1 MTTKIL
7 ARISLLAAFGLIL
20 QFFSFPLPFFP
31 EYLRYDAA
39 EVPAL
44 IAAFAIGPWA
54 GVLVDLGK
62 NLLSFLIGNAPAGI
76 IGITANFIAGATFAF
91 VAGVIYSINKTK
103 GRAVFALSCGVIATT
118 IVMVVSNYY
127 WLLPLWGIPRNAI
140 LPLLTASIIPFNL
153 FKGGLTGLFT
163 FVLYKKVKGY
173 LEPAVSRKNEALA
186 EK

>member
-1 MTTKIL
+1 MNTKIM
-7 ARISLLAAFGLIL
+7 ARIALLSAFGLIL
-20 QFFSFPLPFFP
+20 QFFAFPLPFFP

-62 NLLSFLIGNAPAGI
+62 NLLSFLIGNAPAGL
-76 IGITANFIAGATFAF
+76 IGITANFIAGASFAF
-91 VAGVIYSINKTK
+91 VAGLIYSTHKTRK
-103 GRAVFALSCGVIATT
+103 QAVVAIAIGVISTT
-118 IVMVVSNYY
+118 VVMAIANYF
-127 WLLPLWGIPRNAI
+127 WLLPLWGVPRNGI

-153 FKGGLTGLFT
+153 FKGSLTGLFT
-163 FVLYKKVKGY
+163 FILYKKVKVF
-173 LEPAVSRKNEALA
+173 LEPEFTKKKEAYV